1 MKKFYLCA
9 MLLLMAATT
18 QAQNQ
23 MSAKAEKYMLTIKY
37 LYAADSSDAHPEY
50 TAKLE
55 ENELYSVVSPEV
67 AGYKPDRDTVKG
79 TMPAHD
85 ITETVYY
92 SIKSYTVTVSANP
105 ADGGTVTGGGPYNHG
120 DTCTV
125 IATANEGYA
134 FVNWTKNDSIVST
147 EAEYRFLV
155 TEDCTFVANFTAT
168 LPPTYTITV
177 SANPSNGGTVTGGG
191 TYNQGQSCT
200 VTATPA
206 SGYTFLRWTEN
217 GSQVSTNASYTFNV
231 TENRAL
237 VASFTATPPPTYTI
251 TVSAN
256 PSNGGTVTG
265 GGTYN
270 QGQSC
275 TVTATAN
282 TGYTFTNW
290 TENGNVVSSEQS
302 YTFTVAANRNL
313 VAHFEPAGTPPV
325 IVGNIEAPAAICAGG
340 VLNLTAPSVTNA
352 VTKAWQLSPD
362 SSFETIEV
370 YEGQPLDASY
380 NGWKLRYMASNDFG
394 TVYSNVVGIVIHD
407 LSSIVL
413 TGDQNICSGQECI
426 YKVGNNVG
434 VGLTCTWSV
443 SDPHAIVE
451 PLGSRAKVIWGSK
464 GTHQVEVLVK
474 ELESGC
480 SESLVLQVNVQSYI
494 DGNDVQDIVAKKH
507 EGKAYLLIYPN
518 PNDTYKYQWY
528 KDGTAIAGANGQYY
542 YPTGGLADGDYQV
555 YISFNADAQGNLFC
569 GAFSTVYTVSERSAV
584 FSIYPNPGKTGEQ
597 LMAVNKGKDAKV
609 SVHTLDGKLVYQQE
623 VAHGTHP
630 IDVVLPQGLYV
641 VHFNDGEHLKSERI
655 VIR

>member
-313 VAHFEPAGTPPV
+313 VANFELLMIRIAGTVEPEEAATL
-325 IVGNIEAPAAICAGG
+325 VGAGNYTYGDEVTLTLERNEDWAFQNWTENGEVVCETMTYTFIATENRDLVASFLYTEGIGENSIEA
-340 VLNLTAPSVTNA
+340 
-352 VTKAWQLSPD
+352 K
-362 SSFETIEV
+362 
-370 YEGQPLDASY
+370 
-380 NGWKLRYMASNDFG
+380 
-394 TVYSNVVGIVIHD
+394 
-407 LSSIVL
+407 
-413 TGDQNICSGQECI
+413 
-426 YKVGNNVG
+426 
-434 VGLTCTWSV
+434 
-443 SDPHAIVE
+443 
-451 PLGSRAKVIWGSK
+451 
-464 GTHQVEVLVK
+464 
-474 ELESGC
+474 
-480 SESLVLQVNVQSYI
+480 
-494 DGNDVQDIVAKKH
+494 
-507 EGKAYLLIYPN
+507 IYPN
-518 PNDTYKYQWY
+518 PTKGDITLEGEGLNHVRIVN
-528 KDGTAIAGANGQYY
+528 AFGQ
-542 YPTGGLADGDYQV
+542 TV
-555 YISFNADAQGNLFC
+555 YNADIENNQVRVDISDFAKGIYVIHIGSTNGN
-569 GAFSTVYTVSERSAV
+569 ATRKIMVE
-584 FSIYPNPGKTGEQ
+584 
-597 LMAVNKGKDAKV
+597 
-609 SVHTLDGKLVYQQE
+609 
-623 VAHGTHP
+623 
-630 IDVVLPQGLYV
+630 
-641 VHFNDGEHLKSERI
+641 
-655 VIR
+655 